1 MNHLSEEQ
9 IYQYIFNNTNLEQ
22 VEVNHLAA
30 CDQCQQQVQ
39 QLQILYQ
46 ELSIAQHSQP
56 TQSTLSAYYQ
66 LFDQVQREPSILG
79 RGLAWLRAQLQ
90 WDSRQQPALQG
101 VRGASSPTYRLLYSS
116 DVADIDLLVEA
127 RNGSRWIE
135 GEIVPLEASELQL
148 PALLQVSNLLNSDS
162 IYEVESDTNGRFR
175 IESILPGTYSF
186 ALVPRQGTNLQIE
199 QLKLT

>member
-1 MNHLSEEQ
+1 MDHLSEEQ
-9 IYQYIFNNTNLEQ
+9 IYQYIFNHINLEQ
-22 VEVNHLAA
+22 GEAAHLAT
-30 CDQCQQQVQ
+30 CDQCQQQVAQ
-39 QLQILYQ
+39 FRILYQ

-56 TQSTLSAYYQ
+56 TPSTLSTYYQ
-66 LFDQVQREPSILG
+66 LFDQVQREPSILAQ
-79 RGLAWLRAQLQ
+79 GLAWLRAQLQ

-135 GEIVPLEASELQL
+135 GEIVPFEASALQL
-148 PALLQVSNLLNSDS
+148 PALLQVSNLLNSES
-162 IYEVESDTNGRFR
+162 IYEVESDASGRFR
-175 IESILPGTYSF
+175 IESLVPGTYTF
-186 ALVPRQGTNLQIE
+186 ALVPRQGANLQIE